1 MDKNIKKFEEFTP
14 STNSREYE
22 ILGDKK
28 KPSLIHSRRD
38 QEFYDRYTR
47 KKLFGKS
54 KYELSTEVFGMASEK
69 SNIGTLAQFALQLER
84 ESIMSDVRLK
94 EEILA
99 EVKMEIDSYFSQ
111 KEKEIEQKMIEMR
124 DEVLEEFRNSNT
136 KL

>member
-1 MDKNIKKFEEFTP
+1 MDNNIKKFEEFVP
-14 STNSREYE
+14 STGGREYE

-47 KKLFGKS
+47 RKLFGKS
-54 KYELSTEVFGMASEK
+54 KYELSTDVFAMASEK
-69 SNIGTLAQFALQLER
+69 GNIGTLAQFTLQLER

-94 EEILA
+94 EEVLS

-111 KEKEIEQKMIEMR
+111 KEAELEKKLIDMR
-124 DEVLEEFRNSNT
+124 DEITEEIKNSN
-136 KL
+136 LR

>member
-1 MDKNIKKFEEFTP
+1 MDKNIKKFEEFVP
-14 STNSREYE
+14 STGSREYE

-54 KYELSTEVFGMASEK
+54 KYELSTEVFEMASEK

-136 KL
+136 NL